1 MKKIV
6 LALIIVAIGIVLYII
21 RPIPFDKDLFKSNEV
36 HITYLEH
43 SFDNGIPKT
52 DFINYDFT
60 NKDTEYQKLQEI
72 LEKYSY
78 HACFKS
84 IKDEAIQDNGNP
96 FLITYGMETIT
107 INEVPDIFVGGN
119 VYHVGYWGNSKINKL
134 YYELFTLL
142 NSGE

>member
-6 LALIIVAIGIVLYII
+6 VALIIVAVGFVLYII

-43 SFDNGIPKT
+43 SFNNGIPKT

-60 NKDTEYQKLQEI
+60 KKDIEYQKLQDI
-72 LEKYSY
+72 LGKYSY

-96 FLITYGMETIT
+96 FIINYGMETIM
-107 INEVPDIFVGGN
+107 INEVPDIFIGGN

-134 YYELFTLL
+134 YNELLTLL
-142 NSGE
+142 NSNE